1 MMGPPWDAN
10 NSASFNFCTMNLTNF
25 SISFCVKSL
34 NTIRPELYMHILVT
48 AMKFFDYLVGIIVCP
63 EYYVV
68 DLSKPIR
75 QTTGRK

>member
-1 MMGPPWDAN
+1 MKSPNA
-10 NSASFNFCTMNLTNF
+10 
-25 SISFCVKSL
+25 IS
-34 NTIRPELYMHILVT
+34 PELYMHILVRT
-48 AMKFFDYLVGIIVCP
+48 MDREFLDYLVRIIVCP

>member
-1 MMGPPWDAN
+1 MKSPNA
-10 NSASFNFCTMNLTNF
+10 
-25 SISFCVKSL
+25 IS
-34 NTIRPELYMHILVT
+34 PELYMHILVT
-48 AMKFFDYLVGIIVCP
+48 TKDREFLDYLVRIIVRP